1 MRNIWFL
8 LFFVFCISS
17 ISCNKKEYE
26 NKDGFRVYQVDLDEK
41 INPFEELFSK
51 AEVIP
56 LETSDSGLIIY
67 INKIIPIDDEFYVHD
82 RETHKLYVFGQDG
95 KFKKQIS
102 RYGQGPNNYISM
114 FDCVIDAH
122 NNDIYMLSVFGIV
135 KRFDMEG
142 NVKHNME
149 LPARPHYYSIEL
161 VNDSSFA
168 TWSCMEQEED
178 CILIIHKDS
187 LNVIN
192 SYWNDDRIF
201 NHQQLA
207 PFHRLGNQTYY
218 ANNLRQKVFE
228 VSSIG
233 LHPAYLWDFGK
244 YNMDKRLEFYLSI
257 KNDNDRNNAILDEIG
272 TSTRPFSIEK
282 QLQNHNYSYASLVRE
297 SEMRPLI
304 THVFYDKENN
314 RSLVFD
320 YLDEKCELNYPLYM
334 DDNYLISDIYYD
346 KRELFKSILPDS
358 EYQKLES
365 MTEDD
370 NPFLLKLY
378 FKK

>member
-122 NNDIYMLSVFGIV
+122 NNDIYI
-135 KRFDMEG
+135 
-142 NVKHNME
+142 
-149 LPARPHYYSIEL
+149 
-161 VNDSSFA
+161 
-168 TWSCMEQEED
+168 C
-178 CILIIHKDS
+178 
-187 LNVIN
+187 
-192 SYWNDDRIF
+192 
-201 NHQQLA
+201 
-207 PFHRLGNQTYY
+207 
-218 ANNLRQKVFE
+218 
-228 VSSIG
+228 
-233 LHPAYLWDFGK
+233 
-244 YNMDKRLEFYLSI
+244 
-257 KNDNDRNNAILDEIG
+257 
-272 TSTRPFSIEK
+272 
-282 QLQNHNYSYASLVRE
+282 
-297 SEMRPLI
+297 
-304 THVFYDKENN
+304 
-314 RSLVFD
+314 
-320 YLDEKCELNYPLYM
+320 
-334 DDNYLISDIYYD
+334 
-346 KRELFKSILPDS
+346 
-358 EYQKLES
+358 
-365 MTEDD
+365 
-370 NPFLLKLY
+370 
-378 FKK
+378 